1 MQQQTTETPFAD
13 KCSIGNPYDAS
24 VDAWFFAQVRNAVEG
39 IVVGAGPDL
48 RTFAHRNGVKVW
60 FGDSLREHYEA
71 QLIRAQP
78 SGEVVVEIGFHSEH
92 PIAELNEKLLQS
104 LVSQADHWRPALGK
118 AAQAGPFIGR
128 RGWTRISE
136 CWDLPPESL
145 DSAID
150 VAARLGEY
158 VVQIEPLRRKVS
170 GTNGLQQ
177 GAAIE
182 RIN

>member
-1 MQQQTTETPFAD
+1 LE
-13 KCSIGNPYDAS
+13 NPYDAN

-39 IVVGAGPDL
+39 IVIGAGPDL
-48 RTFAHRNGVKVW
+48 RTFAHPNGVKVW

-78 SGEVVVEIGFHSEH
+78 SGEVVVEIGFHAEH
-92 PIAELNEKLLQS
+92 PIAELNEKLLQG
-104 LVSQADHWRPALGK
+104 LLLQADRWRPTLGE

-136 CWDLPPESL
+136 CWDLPPETL

-158 VVQIEPLRRKVS
+158 VVQLEPLRRAAGRANS
-170 GTNGLQQ
+170 GTDGLQQ
-177 GAAIE
+177 RATVE